1 LKRISNYTITGG
13 NSMVEK
19 LTGTPRRDGFRMPG
33 EFEPHKG
40 TWMLWPERTD
50 TWRLGAKPA
59 QKAFAQVAIA
69 ISKFEPVTI
78 GVSANQYEHVR
89 EMLPRSIRVVEISSN
104 DAWMRDIGPTYVKN
118 EAGEIRGIDWGF
130 NAWGGLE
137 NGLYFPWNLD
147 NLVKQKVLEIDQINR
162 YDAQDFILEGGSI
175 TVDGDGTLITT
186 EQCLLNKN
194 RNPHLSKEDIEYR
207 LKEYLNVDTIIWLK
221 NGMLFDETDGHVDEV
236 VFFVRPGEVAMSWTD
251 DKADPQYDILTEC
264 YNQLKNATDAK
275 GRKFKIHKIHIPTQ
289 IEITD
294 KESEGIDIARHSYGR
309 KPGTILACTYVNSYI
324 CNGGIIIPGFGD
336 PYDSIALRQ
345 FEALFPD
352 RKVVQ
357 VNTREIALGGGNI
370 HCITQQLPI

>member
-1 LKRISNYTITGG
+1 
-13 NSMVEK
+13 MVKK
-19 LTGTPRRDGFRMPG
+19 LTGTPRQDGYRMPG
-33 EFEPHKG
+33 EFEPHLG

-59 QKAFAQVAIA
+59 QKAFAEVAIA

-89 EMLPRSIRVVEISSN
+89 EILPGSIRVVEISSN

-118 EAGEIRGIDWGF
+118 EEGEIRGIDWGF

-137 NGLYFPWNLD
+137 HGLYFPWNLD
-147 NLVKQKVLEIDQINR
+147 NLVKQKVLEIDRFNR

-175 TVDGDGTLITT
+175 TVDGEGTLITT

-194 RNPHLSKEDIEYR
+194 RNPHLSKEEIEHR
-207 LKEYLNVDTIIWLK
+207 LKEYVNVDTIIWLK

-251 DKADPQYDILTEC
+251 DKSDPQYDILAEC
-264 YNQLKNATDAK
+264 YNQLKDAKDSK
-275 GRKFKIHKIHIPTQ
+275 GRKVKIHKIQIPTQ

-309 KPGTILACTYVNSYI
+309 KPGTKLACTYVNSYL
-324 CNGGIIIPGFGD
+324 CNGGVIIPGFGD
-336 PYDSIALRQ
+336 PCDSIALRQ
-345 FEALFPD
+345 FETLFPD

-370 HCITQQLPI
+370 HCITQQIPI